1 PASSRGSSGAGGIG
15 PPSSPKPRSSSSPTG
30 TEKALVTNDR
40 STPATAREAGC
51 ARATYRL
58 HFPVHLGGK
67 RTSWPRS
74 RTALRTVRS
83 APRRSVPRDQER
95 AALAAV
101 DACGGHSARCRGL
114 YLRRDL
120 LVAAAPAPSWANAA
134 QRGCRN
140 PDHRTLGAWA
150 PTKARS

>member
-1 PASSRGSSGAGGIG
+1 MRIGIG
-15 PPSSPKPRSSSSPTG
+15 AQIGPLG
-30 TEKALVTNDR
+30 G
-40 STPATAREAGC
+40 PATYARELTAGL
-51 ARATYRL
+51 ARARGHEYVVFTDRPEAFAGL
-58 HFPVHLGGK
+58 DIEAVAVPLPNAIPPAHLG
-67 RTSWPRS
+67 PRPLA
-74 RTALRTVRS
+74 RLAGR

-134 QRGCRN
+134 
-140 PDHRTLGAWA
+140 
-150 PTKARS
+150 